1 MPRSASCFGT
11 RSLRSST
18 MAAVAMGLASPVSA
32 QSEATPPAAAEDS
45 TITVTGQK
53 KEKSEIRREARSF
66 AGTLIAPVVGQYSH
80 RHTPLCPQ
88 VLGIHPSYH
97 GLIYAK
103 IRDVA
108 KRIGAPVAGNIC
120 RTNMFILFSDN
131 SKESITKLRREMPTL
146 FSELPFHE
154 RANFFKQ
161 SIPAR
166 WWYRSE
172 LRDPDGKL
180 LPAVLGTASN
190 RPPVVESSYS
200 AQSLIYSTIQV
211 NLMSSVVMIDLNLAT
226 GYSLESIAAYAA
238 MVSLVQVKNGKTFE
252 SVPSI
257 LNIFS
262 QGKQASDAP
271 SDLTRWDYAF
281 AQSLYEITPRNSGA
295 AQQSQLAQKIAAK
308 LAQ

>member
-1 MPRSASCFGT
+1 MSQPASHF
-11 RSLRSST
+11 RMRPLRGGAF
-18 MAAVAMGLASPVSA
+18 AAIAVGLASPVFA
-32 QSEATPPAAAEDS
+32 QSEAAPPAVTEES

-66 AGTLIAPVVGQYSH
+66 TGTLITPVVGQYS
-80 RHTPLCPQ
+80 RRNMPLCPQ

-97 GLIYAK
+97 GLIYTK

-108 KRIGAPVAGNIC
+108 KKIGAPVAENTC

-146 FSELPFHE
+146 FSEVPFHE
-154 RANFFKQ
+154 RVNFFKQ
-161 SIPAR
+161 STPAR

-172 LRDPDGKL
+172 LRDPNGKL
-180 LPAVLGTASN
+180 LPAVFGTASN
-190 RPPVVESSYS
+190 RPPAVESSYS

-211 NLMSSVVMIDLNLAT
+211 NLMSSVVMIDLNLAK
-226 GYSLESIAAYAA
+226 GYPLETIAAHAA

-262 QGKQASDAP
+262 PGKQASDAP

-281 AQSLYEITPRNSGA
+281 AQSLYEITPRKSGA

>member
-1 MPRSASCFGT
+1 LGII
-11 RSLRSST
+11 
-18 MAAVAMGLASPVSA
+18 SPALA
-32 QSEATPPAAAEDS
+32 QSAETPPQASEES

-66 AGTLIAPVVGQYSH
+66 AGTLIAPVVGQYSR
-80 RHTPLCPQ
+80 RHTALCPQ

-97 GLIYAK
+97 GLIYKK

-108 KRIGAPVAGNIC
+108 TRVGAPVAGNNC

-131 SKESITKLRREMPTL
+131 SKESIAKLRREMPTL
-146 FSELPFHE
+146 FSEVPFHE
-154 RANFFKQ
+154 RVNFFKQ

-166 WWYRSE
+166 WWYRTE
-172 LRDPDGKL
+172 LRDPDGRL
-180 LPAVLGTASN
+180 LPAVLGTAGN
-190 RPPVVESSYS
+190 FPPVVGSSYS

-226 GYSLESIAAYAA
+226 GYSLETIAAHAA
-238 MVSLVQVKNGKTFE
+238 MVSLVQVKNGKAFE
-252 SVPSI
+252 AAPSI
-257 LNIFS
+257 LNIFVP
-262 QGKQASDAP
+262 GKQVSDAP

-295 AQQSQLAQKIAAK
+295 AQQSQLAQKMAAK
-308 LAQ
+308 LSE